1 MKILES
7 NTLLQNRYLI
17 DHLIGKGGMGEVYL
31 AVDQRLGHKLALK
44 RTFFTDDETLAYA
57 FEREARTLAS
67 LRHPVLP
74 KVSDHFTEDGVQYLV
89 MEFISG
95 EDLYKRIEI
104 TKKPFPMN
112 WVLFWADELLEAL
125 SYLHARNPPIIH
137 RDIKPQNLKLT
148 NDNHIILLDFGL
160 AKNNAGPASVDSTGS
175 IVGYTPHYAP
185 MEQIRGLGT
194 TPQSDIY
201 SLSAT
206 LYQLMTCV
214 IPPDA
219 LSRAD
224 DVLNGR
230 PDTIK
235 PLSELNP
242 DISTQ
247 ISDVILKGIALRPAD
262 RYANAREM
270 QKALREA
277 FAEVKE
283 KKPKSNGNESIM
295 PATLQSQMQT
305 EQFVFQNIPSTGSN
319 VTVADIKIDPNIL
332 VEPLYS
338 GDANI
343 VVEDYQTTTNIPSEF
358 SVPAGEVTE
367 VMTLKDDKTEVMEP
381 IGEKTAVMSGFDL
394 PQTNAE
400 DDIPMV
406 TVPLISFGKEV
417 NLDYSNNTDVGQ
429 MQPSAFVEQ
438 DVVFDEQNASPS
450 IAQKQP
456 MVKKKSSGL
465 AFAILGIIGLL
476 GVMLVG
482 GAAGLYYY
490 SDYGNNNATV
500 LPSPTVTPTPESPS
514 PEPTL
519 EVLTEPSPEPTQ
531 DVIYSG
537 GNSNLSSNTNSSD
550 KITPSNTPVIDVKP
564 TQIQTPKPVVDDN
577 KPIVTQ
583 TPVKV
588 TTPKP
593 TPVARPTITKA
604 PTPTPKPTP
613 APKPTPKK
621 GGATDILQ

>member
-1 MKILES
+1 MNILES

-31 AVDQRLGHKLALK
+31 AVDQRLGHKVALK

-160 AKNNAGPASVDSTGS
+160 AKNNAGPSNVDTTGS

-224 DVLNGR
+224 DILNGR
-230 PDTIK
+230 PDTIQ
-235 PLSELNP
+235 PLNSLNS
-242 DISTQ
+242 DISSQ
-247 ISDVILKGIALRPAD
+247 ISDVILKGIALRPTE
-262 RYANAREM
+262 RYVDAREM

-283 KKPKSNGNESIM
+283 KKPKVSVTESAM
-295 PATLQSQMQT
+295 PDIQQSQMQT

-319 VTVADIKIDPNIL
+319 VTVADVKINPKDIPNIV
-332 VEPLYS
+332 VEPFYA
-338 GDANI
+338 DEATI
-343 VVEDYQTTTNIPSEF
+343 VVEDYQVSTDIPAQFVS
-358 SVPAGEVTE
+358 SAGEVTE
-367 VMTLKDDKTEVMEP
+367 VMTPTGDKTEVMSV
-381 IGEKTAVMSGFDL
+381 TDL
-394 PQTNAE
+394 PNFNGGE
-400 DDIPMV
+400 YIPSV
-406 TVPLISFGKEV
+406 TVPLISFGNKAKFET
-417 NLDYSNNTDVGQ
+417 SNNTEVNQ
-429 MQPSAFVEQ
+429 MQSSAFVA
-438 DVVFDEQNASPS
+438 QNVEFEDHFSNPS
-450 IAQKQP
+450 VAQAQP
-456 MVKKKSSGL
+456 VAKKKSSGL

-476 GVMLVG
+476 GVLLVG
-482 GAAGLYYY
+482 GVFGLYYY
-490 SDYGNNNATV
+490 TDSGSNNVIV
-500 LPSPTVTPTPESPS
+500 LPTPTVTPTPENPS
-514 PEPTL
+514 PEPTV
-519 EVLTEPSPEPTQ
+519 EAIIVETTPEPTREPTPE
-531 DVIYSG
+531 IYSG
-537 GNSNLSSNTNSSD
+537 SNSSVD
-550 KITPSNTPVIDVKP
+550 NTSVKSTPDDVPVDSKP
-564 TQIQTPKPVVDDN
+564 TPTPKVVISDDRPVA
-577 KPIVTQ
+577 TQ

-588 TTPKP
+588 ATPKP
-593 TPVARPTITKA
+593 TPVARPTVLK
-604 PTPTPKPTP
+604 TPATPKPT
-613 APKPTPKK
+613 AVPKPTPKK
-621 GGATDILQ
+621 GGTTDILQ